1 MAQNHGARYLWVP
14 MGGGA
19 SQLELAGLLRLPATR
34 AAVKRG
40 ALRQSRIFGN
50 RGKRRDA
57 SRRRLRGH
65 GRVIVAS
72 KSGDRRR
79 GASRRRRGA
88 GRDRRSIRL
97 RGRRARGEVAAGM
110 SLDRPGGHLRLH
122 LPSKAPETPPVDIP
136 PFSTLRLDLLLDL
149 LLRLL
154 VRVRHLVHPFSLRI
168 NPQGRVCGTR
178 VRCESSRAKRVWS
191 RDARSDRRCRRSQRP
206 TSFTACRIVP
216 RRIREPHGDTTVR
229 TEVIRSQ
236 HSFGTKRA
244 RIRSC
249 CLRFVPARNAGASA
263 AQCAAINPQARDG
276 AQAKNAAATNSQ
288 NHNERRLTHDVW
300 SLMDKFPPQRGG
312 HVTPLICGPRGNRP
326 PHRQAI
332 IASRRRSVLQWEIFK
347 TRAPEQKF
355 RG

>member
-1 MAQNHGARYLWVP
+1 MGGG
-14 MGGGA
+14 GGGA

-50 RGKRRDA
+50 RGKRREA

-88 GRDRRSIRL
+88 SRDRRSIRL
-97 RGRRARGEVAAGM
+97 RGRRARGEVAADI

-229 TEVIRSQ
+229 TEVNPFPTLLWNKACENTQLLSQVRPGAKRRGVGSAMRRHQPPSARWRS
-236 HSFGTKRA
+236 SK
-244 RIRSC
+244 
-249 CLRFVPARNAGASA
+249 
-263 AQCAAINPQARDG
+263 
-276 AQAKNAAATNSQ
+276 
-288 NHNERRLTHDVW
+288 ERRGDEFTE
-300 SLMDKFPPQRGG
+300 SQRKAANPRCVELNGQVSTATRRPCDPA
-312 HVTPLICGPRGNRP
+312 HLRPTRKQATPSSSDHC
-326 PHRQAI
+326 
-332 IASRRRSVLQWEIFK
+332 FK
-347 TRAPEQKF
+347 E
-355 RG
+355 